1 LQRLCWYLACEIGS
15 VLSDCFPYLSLQD
28 DGGIEFFNTIVL
40 QPHLKLVTDLGRGY
54 HIRCRYKNREAA
66 IKSTSFQH
74 QTAAE
79 SGEEDEADGQKPQAY
94 TSAEGKDRRD
104 HGRSLSTG

>member
-1 LQRLCWYLACEIGS
+1 MFLT
-15 VLSDCFPYLSLQD
+15 FQD

-66 IKSTSFQH
+66 IKSTTFHSSNDDDQR
-74 QTAAE
+74 
-79 SGEEDEADGQKPQAY
+79 PQAH
-94 TSAEGKDRRD
+94 TSAEGSDRRD
-104 HGRSLSTG
+104 HGRSLNNGFV